1 MSERATQSHG
11 SRHTV
16 RRLLASLAIMSAVCG
31 GFLTGSAVAAEPAK
45 CNTSVDKVCY
55 AGYNA
60 AGLKQIADDLSDKG
74 KGSAY
79 YAEMEDNLTKGTQG
93 SLTLSDGSNLPFRLI
108 GILHDNKADGSG
120 KKAGLTFMAWN
131 ALPKAYCINGVM
143 PTDNTTT
150 CTNGYTNKGGWRDSN
165 LRQWM
170 NNGEIWNQFPTDFQN
185 NVTTVLKQTNNMD
198 YGNTSGS
205 AASATADKVWLVSY
219 RELVPTIYDGWKSS
233 NGFQALSQEGSQYE
247 YFQGKVMHN
256 YSNNNI
262 LSGIYETVSGSA
274 PSGADYYCWWERSP
288 DPCYSDYFLRVDSD
302 GDPSYN
308 NNANNRYSVVPDSS
322 YQKLTSDRPV
332 AQWVKAS
339 RRGRGY
345 GRMRGP
351 SKNGLR
357 VK

>member
-1 MSERATQSHG
+1 MSEHATQSHG

-31 GFLTGSAVAAEPAK
+31 GLITGSAIASEPAK
-45 CNTSVDKVCY
+45 CSTGVDKVCY

-74 KGSAY
+74 KGSSY
-79 YAEMEDNLTKGTQG
+79 YAEMEDNLNKGTQG
-93 SLTLSDGSNLPFRLI
+93 SLTLSDGSNLPFKLI
-108 GILHDNKADGSG
+108 GILHDDKADGSG

-131 ALPKAYCINGVM
+131 SLPKAYCMNGTM
-143 PTDNTTT
+143 PNDNTTT
-150 CTNGYTNKGGWRDSN
+150 CASDGYTNKGGWRDSN

-170 NNGEIWNQFPTDFQN
+170 NTGEIWNQFPTDFQN
-185 NVTTVLKQTNNMD
+185 NVTTVLKQTNNMY

-219 RELVPTIYDGWKSS
+219 RELVPTIYDGWKSY
-233 NGFQALSQEGSQYE
+233 NGFPALSQEGSQYE

-274 PSGADYYCWWERSP
+274 PSGAYNYYWWERSP
-288 DPCYSDYFLRVDSD
+288 NPYFSYYFLRVTSN
-302 GDPSYN
+302 GDPSISDG
-308 NNANNRYSVVPDSS
+308 ASCRYSVVPAFSF
-322 YQKLTSDRPV
+322 
-332 AQWVKAS
+332 
-339 RRGRGY
+339 
-345 GRMRGP
+345 
-351 SKNGLR
+351 
-357 VK
+357 